1 MPDTHRII
9 RAKDRKLR
17 NARLQHVI
25 RSNHEHRDATRVRK
39 WDRVMPDRVDSRAE
53 GRGENIEPMRSAMLG
68 RKCDRAEIR
77 CVMIE

>member
-1 MPDTHRII
+1 M
-9 RAKDRKLR
+9 
-17 NARLQHVI
+17 
-25 RSNHEHRDATRVRK
+25 RK

-68 RKCDRAEIR
+68 RECDRAEIR